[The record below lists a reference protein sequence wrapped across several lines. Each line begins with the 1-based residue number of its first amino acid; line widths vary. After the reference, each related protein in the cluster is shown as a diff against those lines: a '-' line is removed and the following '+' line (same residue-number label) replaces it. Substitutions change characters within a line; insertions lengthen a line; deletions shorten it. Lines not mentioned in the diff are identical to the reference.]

1 MPVPLVEEY
10 APFISQPE
18 HQICTLLWFSF
29 YFKRTIVHN
38 QHVVEMT
45 FTYLLDHGFPNS
57 LTFLIQLNYLLSFLQ
72 ITEVWQIP
80 KLLTPCK
87 IQQHVCTVSITLLI
101 WLSLIAQIRQLVHR
115 SFVRW
120 QYHLLCCKLFILKP
134 MSCQINNTIVFSSI
148 WSMNVFEWFFS

>member
-57 LTFLIQLNYLLSFLQ
+57 LTCLIQLNYPLSFLQ

-87 IQQHVCTVSITLLI
+87 IQQHVCTVSITLLN
-101 WLSLIAQIRQLVHR
+101 LTSGYSTNQTTRTQIIREMTIP
-115 SFVRW
+115 SFMLQAIHTQADV
-120 QYHLLCCKLFILKP
+120 
-134 MSCQINNTIVFSSI
+134 MSNK
-148 WSMNVFEWFFS
+148 